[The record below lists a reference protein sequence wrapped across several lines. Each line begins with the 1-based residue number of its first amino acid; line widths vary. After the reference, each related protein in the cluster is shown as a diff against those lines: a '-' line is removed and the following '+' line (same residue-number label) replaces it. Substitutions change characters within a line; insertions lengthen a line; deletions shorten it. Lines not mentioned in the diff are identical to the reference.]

1 MHLDAITKQ
10 VGVMTTM
17 EVPQQF
23 RMEGWVYVLSNPCM
37 PGIYKVGMT
46 TTSPSSG

>member
-17 EVPQQF
+17 EV
-23 RMEGWVYVLSNPCM
+23 LSN
-37 PGIYKVGMT
+37 
-46 TTSPSSG
+46 SGWKGGSMS

>member
-23 RMEGWVYVLSNPCM
+23 RMEGWSM
-37 PGIYKVGMT
+37 
-46 TTSPSSG
+46 S